1 MDFFG
6 RIFAA
11 QPNFD
16 DPSLE
21 PLVIQIKA
29 LLAIDMSLS
38 NAAAVASANAMM
50 GLPNEGTPEAQVNSL
65 LSSLGVDPD
74 AARAA
79 GEALGTQAAT
89 EAAKAAAER
98 AAARKEAEVKKAAE
112 EEKVRQEAE
121 AAAAR
126 KAEAEAEMERMRLE
140 MEAAKKAAEEAR
152 AKAAEEEAAAKAAEA
167 AATRKAAE
175 DAAAAKAKEDAV
187 GSTSADAPTASQPQ
201 QTAAAEE
208 KKAKEEEAGAPA
220 VFDGTVE
227 SQPPTP
233 KWMTAHVGSED
244 EIARR
249 ARLAKEE
256 EDRRASAEEA
266 MRFAA
271 ERRAARLMTREGRLE
286 AKAAEKFK
294 KKVAETRKQK
304 QLRIAAENEQ
314 AKKSQAQRRR
324 DERAA
329 DAERIWRQKSELKR
343 SQSQKRLAEA
353 DHMSHPMWAAME
365 NAEEAEAKLAQLS
378 DEHIRRVNGLMCG
391 AAAVGDAEVVAFMLN
406 AGAEVTAATPRGE
419 TALMK
424 AAKGQHTNSVAV
436 LLAAGASPRAAQA
449 NGYTEP
455 LCGFLAQM
463 VKERPDL
470 PLAGRHYLNTLE
482 LNADLSC

>member
-140 MEAAKKAAEEAR
+140 MEAA
-152 AKAAEEEAAAKAAEA
+152 
-167 AATRKAAE
+167 
-175 DAAAAKAKEDAV
+175 
-187 GSTSADAPTASQPQ
+187 
-201 QTAAAEE
+201 
-208 KKAKEEEAGAPA
+208 
-220 VFDGTVE
+220 
-227 SQPPTP
+227 
-233 KWMTAHVGSED
+233 
-244 EIARR
+244 
-249 ARLAKEE
+249 
-256 EDRRASAEEA
+256 
-266 MRFAA
+266 
-271 ERRAARLMTREGRLE
+271 
-286 AKAAEKFK
+286 
-294 KKVAETRKQK
+294 
-304 QLRIAAENEQ
+304 
-314 AKKSQAQRRR
+314 
-324 DERAA
+324 
-329 DAERIWRQKSELKR
+329 
-343 SQSQKRLAEA
+343 
-353 DHMSHPMWAAME
+353 
-365 NAEEAEAKLAQLS
+365 
-378 DEHIRRVNGLMCG
+378 
-391 AAAVGDAEVVAFMLN
+391 
-406 AGAEVTAATPRGE
+406 
-419 TALMK
+419 
-424 AAKGQHTNSVAV
+424 
-436 LLAAGASPRAAQA
+436 
-449 NGYTEP
+449 
-455 LCGFLAQM
+455 
-463 VKERPDL
+463 
-470 PLAGRHYLNTLE
+470 
-482 LNADLSC
+482 